1 MNDDELKQLE
11 TKLRSWR
18 PRRPS
23 ATLKFKLAVASGN
36 LLPRAARF
44 ASWLVPATACVLL
57 AVINLNSQ
65 NGFSGIS
72 HSPMA
77 GIVLSN
83 QNYVTFCG
91 GLNEQGENSPSA
103 HIFKWTNA
111 NVSMSNMRFTSF
123 GN

>member
-23 ATLKFKLAVASGN
+23 ATLKFTLAVVSGN
-36 LLPRAARF
+36 WLPRATRLVG
-44 ASWLVPATACVLL
+44 WLTPVAACVLL
-57 AVINLNSQ
+57 AVLNLNSQ
-65 NGFSGIS
+65 NDFSRVTRTPVALI
-72 HSPMA
+72 
-77 GIVLSN
+77 LSN
-83 QNYVTFCG
+83 QNYATYWQ

-111 NVSMSNMRFTSF
+111 NDSMSNMRFTS
-123 GN
+123 GTN

>member
-65 NGFSGIS
+65 NISGIS
-72 HSPMA
+72 HPTMA
-77 GIVLSN
+77 GIILSN
-83 QNYVTFCG
+83 QNYAAFCG
-91 GLNEQGENSPSA
+91 EWNAQGENSPSA

-123 GN
+123 GK